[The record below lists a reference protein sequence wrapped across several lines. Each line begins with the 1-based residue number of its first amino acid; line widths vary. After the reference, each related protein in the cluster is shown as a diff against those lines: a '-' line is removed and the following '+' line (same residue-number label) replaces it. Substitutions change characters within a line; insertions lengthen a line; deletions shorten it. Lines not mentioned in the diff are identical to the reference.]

1 MNESRTPGRAS
12 GRAPGNG
19 ERFLLSLALV
29 AVGLLWMTREL
40 AQWAVVLCV
49 VAAVAGAAGMVF
61 FGLRFMRERAQSQ

>member
-1 MNESRTPGRAS
+1 
-12 GRAPGNG
+12 
-19 ERFLLSLALV
+19 
-29 AVGLLWMTREL
+29 MTREL